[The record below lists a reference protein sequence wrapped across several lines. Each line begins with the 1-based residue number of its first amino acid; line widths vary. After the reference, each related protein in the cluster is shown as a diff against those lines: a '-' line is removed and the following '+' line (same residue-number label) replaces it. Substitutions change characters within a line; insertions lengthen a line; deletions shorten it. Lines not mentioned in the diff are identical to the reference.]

1 MLNFCSL
8 SVKFNK
14 EYILKDFSLSLPEK
28 GAVCLFAPSGSGKTT
43 LLRVLCGL
51 TTPDEGHIEGLEGK
65 KLALLFQENR
75 LLPQLSAL
83 DNLKL
88 VLPKERQ
95 QEAQPWLDKLGLGK
109 DAHKTPLQLS
119 GGMNRRLAIART
131 LAYGGDIYLL
141 DEPFQGLDE
150 ETLQQTLAV
159 VKEATKDALLI
170 LVTHR
175 REEALALCDSII
187 TLGNRPLE
195 VLGVEECKKQ
205 S

>member
-1 MLNFCSL
+1 M
-8 SVKFNK
+8 
-14 EYILKDFSLSLPEK
+14 SLPEK

-51 TTPDEGHIEGLEGK
+51 TTPDEGHIEGLENQ
-65 KLALLFQENR
+65 KLAMLFQENR
-75 LLPQLSAL
+75 LLAQLSAL

-95 QEAQPWLDKLGLGK
+95 QEAQLWLDRLGLGN
-109 DAHKTPLQLS
+109 DADKTPLQLS

-131 LAYGGDIYLL
+131 LAYGGDICLL

-150 ETLQQTLAV
+150 ETLQHTLSI
-159 VKEATKDALLI
+159 VKEATKDSLLI

-195 VLGVEECKKQ
+195 VLSVEQVK
-205 S
+205 